1 MDENR
6 RNAIMW
12 EILMVCFEKMGH
24 GKLSVL
30 TPQLFNETLKE
41 MLAQEKMVGNRKLE
55 LQEAYDF
62 MDEFQRSITAY
73 LQETGKQKPKTQ
85 MGDPTASK
93 KGQMQ

>member
-30 TPQLFNETLKE
+30 TPQLFSETLKE

-55 LQEAYDF
+55 LQESYDF
-62 MDEFQRSITAY
+62 MVTFQESILAY
-73 LQETGKQKPKTQ
+73 RETDKQNPKTRTN
-85 MGDPTASK
+85 DPTANK
-93 KGQMQ
+93 KRQMQ